1 MIFADL
7 PVLDA
12 VGALLVHSVKV
23 GKLAFRKGRKLSLDD
38 ARALAA
44 AGLATVTVAR
54 LDREDVGEDVA
65 ATRIA
70 EVLAGRN
77 VTLATAFTGRC
88 NVLATAAGV
97 LVVDRERLDR
107 INLVDEAVTIA
118 TLPPY
123 DVARPREMVATV
135 KIIPF
140 AVSRTVLNVCI
151 DVAADGGPL
160 VRVAA
165 FRPRSIGLIQTR
177 LLGVKESVLDKTVG
191 IINDRLAALGC
202 PPVSESRCA
211 HETAALA
218 VAIADMRGR
227 GCEMVLIAGA
237 SAITDRRDVIPAA
250 IERAGGRVDHFGM
263 PVDPG
268 NLLLLG
274 RLADGTHVLGLPG
287 CVRSPKLNGF
297 DWVLQRL
304 IADLP
309 VSRSDIMRMGAGGL
323 LKEIPTRPQPR
334 AGTDEPS
341 TVVAPRLPKI
351 AAIVLA
357 AGRSSRMGAANKL
370 LTEVDGTPMVRRA
383 VYAAATSQARPVVVV
398 TGNEQGKVQA
408 VLRGCKA
415 TFVHNSR
422 FAEGMST
429 SLQVGLAA
437 LPANI
442 DGALIC
448 LGDMPL
454 VTAAALDRLIAAF
467 DPLEGRAICVPTWN
481 GKRGNPV
488 LWDRR
493 FFAAMADLAGD
504 VGAKHLI
511 GEHADLVAEVAMSD
525 DAVLTDIDTPE
536 ALAALR
542 QAETKEA

>member
-23 GKLAFRKGRKLSLDD
+23 GKLAFRKGRKLSPDD
-38 ARALAA
+38 VRALAA
-44 AGLATVTVAR
+44 AGRASVTVAR
-54 LDREDVGEDVA
+54 LDRDDIGEDVA

-70 EVLAGRN
+70 KALAGPN

-88 NVLATAAGV
+88 NVMATATGV
-97 LVVDRERLDR
+97 LVIDRDRLDR
-107 INLVDEAVTIA
+107 VNLVDEGVTVA

-123 DVARPREMVATV
+123 DVTQPREMVATV

-140 AVSRTVLNVCI
+140 AVPQAVLDACI
-151 DVAADGGPL
+151 AVATDGGPL

-165 FRPRSIGLIQTR
+165 FRPRPIGLIQTR
-177 LLGVKESVLDKTVG
+177 LPGIKESVLDKTVDV
-191 IINDRLAALGC
+191 INVRLAALGC
-202 PPVSESRCA
+202 LPASESRCA
-211 HETAALA
+211 HDTAVLA
-218 VAIADMRGR
+218 AAIADMRGR
-227 GCEMVLIAGA
+227 GSEMVLIAGA

-274 RLADGTHVLGLPG
+274 RLADDTHVLGLPG
-287 CVRSPKLNGF
+287 CVRSPKVNGF

-309 VSRSDIMRMGAGGL
+309 VTRSDIMRMGAGGL

-334 AGTDEPS
+334 AGADETS
-341 TVVAPRLPKI
+341 AVVTPRAPKI

-370 LTEVDGTPMVRRA
+370 LTDVDGVPMVRRA
-383 VYAAATSQARPVVVV
+383 VEAATASHAKPVIVV

-408 VLRGCKA
+408 ALRGCKA
-415 TFVHNSR
+415 TFVHNPR

-429 SLQVGLAA
+429 SLQAGLAA
-437 LPANI
+437 LPANV
-442 DGALIC
+442 DGALVC

-454 VTAAALDRLIAAF
+454 VTAAAIDRLIAAF
-467 DPLEGRAICVPTWN
+467 NPLEGRAICVPTWN

-493 FFAAMADLAGD
+493 FFDAMADLAGD

-511 GEHADLVAEVAMSD
+511 GEHADLVAAVAMSD

-536 ALAALR
+536 ALATLR
-542 QAETKEA
+542 QASTKEA

>member
-1 MIFADL
+1 MIFAEL

-23 GKLAFRKGRKLSLDD
+23 GKLAFRKGRKLSLEDVKALLD
-38 ARALAA
+38 AGR
-44 AGLATVTVAR
+44 ATVTAAR
-54 LDREDVGEDVA
+54 LDEDDIGEDAA

-70 EVLAGRN
+70 QALAGPN
-77 VTLATAFTGRC
+77 VILATAFTGRC
-88 NVLATAAGV
+88 NILATTAGV

-123 DVARPREMVATV
+123 DVAQPREMVATV

-140 AVSRTVLNVCI
+140 AVSRAVLDACI
-151 DVAADGGPL
+151 AVATDGGPL

-165 FRPRSIGLIQTR
+165 FRPRSVGLIQTR
-177 LLGVKESVLDKTVG
+177 LPGIKESVLDKTVNV
-191 IINDRLAALGC
+191 INGRLSALGC
-202 PPVSESRCA
+202 PPANESRCA
-211 HETAALA
+211 HDTAALA
-218 VAIADMRGR
+218 TAISDMRRNGS
-227 GCEMVLIAGA
+227 EMVLIAGA

-274 RLADGTHVLGLPG
+274 RLADETHVLGLPG
-287 CVRSPKLNGF
+287 CVRSPKVNGF

-309 VSRSDIMRMGAGGL
+309 VTRSDIMRMGAGGL

-334 AGTDEPS
+334 AGDGAS
-341 TVVAPRLPKI
+341 TTVAPRAPKI

-357 AGRSSRMGAANKL
+357 AGRSRRMGTANKL
-370 LTEVDGTPMVRRA
+370 LTDVDGVPMVRRA
-383 VYAAATSQARPVVVV
+383 VEAATASHARPVIVV
-398 TGNEQGKVQA
+398 TGNEQGRVQA
-408 VLRGCKA
+408 ALRGCKA
-415 TFVHNSR
+415 TFVHNPR
-422 FAEGMST
+422 FAVGMST
-429 SLQVGLAA
+429 SLQAGLAA
-437 LPANI
+437 LPTDV
-442 DGALIC
+442 DGALVC

-454 VTAAALDRLIAAF
+454 VTAAAIDRLIAAF
-467 DPLEGRAICVPTWN
+467 NPLEGRAICVPTWN

-511 GEHADLVAEVAMSD
+511 GEHAELVAEVAMSD

-542 QAETKEA
+542 QASTKEA

>member
-12 VGALLVHSVKV
+12 AGALLVHSVRV
-23 GKLAFRKGRKLSLDD
+23 GKLAFRKGRKLSPDD
-38 ARALAA
+38 VRALAT
-44 AGLATVTVAR
+44 AGCATVTVAR
-54 LDREDVGEDVA
+54 LDPDDIGEDAA

-70 EVLAGRN
+70 ETLAGAN
-77 VTLATAFTGRC
+77 VKLATAFTGRC
-88 NVLATAAGV
+88 NVVATAAGV

-123 DVARPREMVATV
+123 DLAQPREMVATV

-140 AVSRTVLNVCI
+140 AVSKAVLDAC
-151 DVAADGGPL
+151 VAVATDGGPL

-165 FRPRSIGLIQTR
+165 FRSRSVGLIQTR
-177 LLGVKESVLDKTVG
+177 LPGIKESVLDKTVDV
-191 IINDRLAALGC
+191 INGRLAALGC
-202 PPVSESRCA
+202 PPASESRCP
-211 HETAALA
+211 HDTAALA
-218 VAIADMRGR
+218 AAIVDTRGR
-227 GCEMVLIAGA
+227 GTEMVLIAGA

-274 RLADGTHVLGLPG
+274 RLADNTHVLGLPG
-287 CVRSPKLNGF
+287 CVRSPKVNGF

-309 VSRSDIMRMGAGGL
+309 VTRFDIMRMGAGGL

-334 AGTDEPS
+334 AGAEKATA
-341 TVVAPRLPKI
+341 VAAPRTPKI

-370 LTEVDGTPMVRRA
+370 LTAIDGTPMVRRA
-383 VYAAATSQARPVVVV
+383 VEAATDSHAKPVIVV

-408 VLRGCKA
+408 ALRSSKV
-415 TFVHNSR
+415 TFVHNPR
-422 FAEGMST
+422 FADGMST
-429 SLQVGLAA
+429 SLQAGLAA
-437 LPANI
+437 LPANV
-442 DGALIC
+442 DGALVC

-454 VTAAALDRLIAAF
+454 VSAAALDRLIAAF

-493 FFAAMADLAGD
+493 FFAAMADIAGD

-542 QAETKEA
+542 QVSTKEA